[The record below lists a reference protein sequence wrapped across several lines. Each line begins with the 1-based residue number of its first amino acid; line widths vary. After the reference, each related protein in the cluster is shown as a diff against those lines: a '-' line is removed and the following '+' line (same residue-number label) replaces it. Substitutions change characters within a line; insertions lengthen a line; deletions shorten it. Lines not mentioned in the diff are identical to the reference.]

1 MSNTILRICIWVLGS
16 VALVGNM
23 FVISWR
29 FKYQTVNRVH
39 SFLII
44 NLALGDLLMGV
55 YMLIIAGVDSYYRF
69 VFFLIIIIYILF
81 I

>member
-1 MSNTILRICIWVLGS
+1 MSNSILRICIWVLGS

-29 FKYQTVNRVH
+29 AKYQTVNKVH

-44 NLALGDLLMGV
+44 NLALGDFFMGI
-55 YMLIIAGVDSYYRF
+55 YLLIIASVDAYYR
-69 VFFLIIIIYILF
+69 
-81 I
+81 